1 MTESVNEFMSDFESM
16 LEQAFRYYSAKRKV
30 QKKLLINYVHQCAL
44 DHMTHENEM
53 DILRKDKRKLQ
64 RKNNRSEQKIKDL
77 ENDLK
82 RSRTIVLN
90 QKKQLQSL
98 GEGATNTPQSL
109 TELP

>member
-1 MTESVNEFMSDFESM
+1 MSDAVQEFMKHFESK
-16 LEQAFRYYSAKRKV
+16 LEQAFRYYSTKRKV
-30 QKKLLINYVHQCAL
+30 QKKLLINYVREYAL
-44 DHMTHENEM
+44 DHMTDEKEM
-53 DILRKDKRKLQ
+53 TILRTENRRLRRKI
-64 RKNNRSEQKIKDL
+64 NRDDLKIKDL
-77 ENDLK
+77 DNDLK